1 MALSR
6 AGALLLPSVSALLSL
21 LIPAP
26 VSVES
31 SGREQ
36 SRCALSSG
44 ELSTWEV
51 LGSIVPFSCEPSCCV
66 PIGCVLLGAESD
78 SCEMLSVHSS
88 SSASMIAAAAFCM
101 RAAFDGLSVWREY
114 AISTGCVGARRR
126 HECS

>member
-1 MALSR
+1 VVLSR
-6 AGALLLPSVSALLSL
+6 AGALLLPSV
-21 LIPAP
+21 IPAP

-36 SRCALSSG
+36 SSCALSSG

-51 LGSIVPFSCEPSCCV
+51 LCCIVPLSCEPSCRV

-78 SCEMLSVHSS
+78 SREMLSGNSS

-101 RAAFDGLSVWREY
+101 RAAFDGLCVWREY